1 MEQKI
6 WERKTGLLGVWGSM
20 IESWLDQLLP
30 DNAHDM
36 CRNRVTVVVT
46 TLPEWSQVWVLC
58 GVCVCVCVGATVV
71 VLVAVDSSVPSDF
84 VGHNFARVV
93 PGVGALCM
101 CCSCCCRSS
110 YC

>member
-58 GVCVCVCVGATVV
+58 GVCVCVGATVV